1 MILTAAAE
9 RAYLKANLRRA
20 EHKAFRCATQFKAWG
35 AEIDGVRGHAGA
47 PLEVRRQVWHI
58 LRKIVELGFCTKE
71 ILQRILGFVCFIFQ
85 YRREFYSLQ
94 HHIYRYIEGMKC
106 ERWVRLPNH
115 IVDELREHAE
125 GDLSGT
131 HCNRCHSD

>member
-85 YRREFYSLQ
+85 YRRELQ
-94 HHIYRYIEGMKC
+94 SAAPHLQVHRGHE
-106 ERWVRLPNH
+106 V
-115 IVDELREHAE
+115 
-125 GDLSGT
+125 
-131 HCNRCHSD
+131 